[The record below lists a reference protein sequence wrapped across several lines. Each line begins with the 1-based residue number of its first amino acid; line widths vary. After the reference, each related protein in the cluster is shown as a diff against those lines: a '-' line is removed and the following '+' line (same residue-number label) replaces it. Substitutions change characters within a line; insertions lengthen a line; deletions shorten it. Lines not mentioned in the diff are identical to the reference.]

1 MGSVG
6 PTPLRSKRGE
16 TLLKGQAITGALIED
31 AARVSAEEAQPTTDT
46 NGSEEYKRE
55 LVQVLAARSI
65 KEALKRASAS

>member
-16 TLLKGQAITGALIED
+16 DLLKGQAITGALIEA
-31 AARVSAEEAQPTTDT
+31 AARVSAEDAQPTTDT

-55 LVQVLAARSI
+55 LVHVLVTRSI
-65 KEALKRASAS
+65 KEAATRAAAP

>member
-6 PTPLRSKRGE
+6 PTPLRSKKAE
-16 TLLKGQAITGALIED
+16 ALLKGQAISGSLIED
-31 AARVSAEEAQPTTDT
+31 AARVSAEDARPTTDT

-55 LVQVLAARSI
+55 LVGVLVTRSI